1 MTIVFVYNSDQLN
14 ACRDV
19 ADLKELIQVRPA

>member
-1 MTIVFVYNSDQLN
+1 MTIVFVYNADQLN

-19 ADLKELIQVRPA
+19 ADLKQLIRERLA